1 MAEAG
6 GLVAR
11 ERRLKSRGEGFRILG
26 GMCMCEDDNFG
37 HAEQGRVS
45 G

>member
-6 GLVAR
+6 RLVDH
-11 ERRLKSRGEGFRILG
+11 ERMLKSRGEGL